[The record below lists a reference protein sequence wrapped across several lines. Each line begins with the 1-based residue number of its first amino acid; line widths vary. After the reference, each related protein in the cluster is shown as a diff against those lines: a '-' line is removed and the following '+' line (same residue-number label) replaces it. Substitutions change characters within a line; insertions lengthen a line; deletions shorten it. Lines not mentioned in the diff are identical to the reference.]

1 MPYTVYL
8 SNIPMPVTPSKIE
21 TKIKNQNTTLNLID
35 GSEINIIKPPGLTE
49 FSFELLIPQMKYP
62 FAAYPDFVAEIV
74 NDSKHKYSEAFSGK
88 NFVEAQYYLDFLEI
102 LKRDQ
107 KPFAFK
113 IERSTPDNIK
123 LFETKVEL
131 DVTLE
136 EYSIIEDAANGF
148 DLTIP
153 VRLKQY
159 NPYAAKTEDKARQ
172 PRLTHTVKQGDT
184 LWGICKRFL
193 GDGSKYPQIAKLND
207 IKNPNLIKVGQVI
220 KLA

>member
-1 MPYTVYL
+1 MAYTVYL

-21 TKIKNQNTTLNLID
+21 TKIKNQNSTLNLID

-49 FSFELLIPQMKYP
+49 FSFELLIPQVKYP
-62 FAAYPDFVAEIV
+62 FAAYPDLVAEIV
-74 NDSKHKYSEAFSGK
+74 NDSMLKDSEASAGTQ
-88 NFVEAQYYLDFLEI
+88 FVGAQYYLDFLEI
-102 LKRDQ
+102 LKKDQ
-107 KPFAFK
+107 KPFPFK
-113 IERSTPDNIK
+113 IERYTPDNKK
-123 LFETKVEL
+123 LFETKVEM
-131 DVTLE
+131 DVTME

-159 NPYAAKTEDKARQ
+159 RPYSAQKEDI
-172 PRLTHTVKQGDT
+172 TVYTVKQGDT

>member
-49 FSFELLIPQMKYP
+49 FSFELLIPQVKYP
-62 FAAYPDFVAEIV
+62 FAAYPDFVAAIV
-74 NDSKHKYSEAFSGK
+74 NDSKLKYSEAFAG
-88 NFVEAQYYLDFLEI
+88 NQFVEAQYYLDFLEI
-102 LKRDQ
+102 LKKMQ
-107 KPFAFK
+107 KPFPFR

-123 LFETKVEL
+123 LFETKVEM

-159 NPYAAKTEDKARQ
+159 RPYLSQKVDITSY
-172 PRLTHTVKQGDT
+172 TVKQGDT

>member
-8 SNIPMPVTPSKIE
+8 SNIPMPVMPSKIE

-62 FAAYPDFVAEIV
+62 FAAYPDFVDEIV
-74 NDSKHKYSEAFSGK
+74 NGSRHEESER
-88 NFVEAQYYLDFLEI
+88 FVGAQYYLDFLEK
-102 LKRDQ
+102 LKSDQ
-107 KPFAFK
+107 KPFPFK
-113 IERSTPDNIK
+113 IERSTPDNIR
-123 LFETKVEL
+123 LFETKVEM
-131 DVTLE
+131 DVTME

-153 VRLKQY
+153 IRLKQY
-159 NPYAAKTEDKARQ
+159 RPYSAQKQYITAY
-172 PRLTHTVKQGDT
+172 TVKQGDT
-184 LWGICKRFL
+184 LWGICRRFL
-193 GDGSKYPQIAKLND
+193 GDGSKYPQIAELNN
-207 IKNPNLIKVGQVI
+207 IKNPNLIIVGQVI

>member
-1 MPYTVYL
+1 MAYTVYL

-21 TKIKNQNTTLNLID
+21 TKIKNQNSTLNLID

-49 FSFELLIPQMKYP
+49 FSFELLIPQVKYP
-62 FAAYPDFVAEIV
+62 FAAYPDLVAEIV
-74 NDSKHKYSEAFSGK
+74 NDSMLKDSEASAGTQFIG
-88 NFVEAQYYLDFLEI
+88 AQYYLDFLEI

-107 KPFAFK
+107 KPFPFK
-113 IERSTPDNIK
+113 IERYTPDNKK
-123 LFETKVEL
+123 LFETKVEM
-131 DVTLE
+131 DVTME

-159 NPYAAKTEDKARQ
+159 RPYSAQKEDI
-172 PRLTHTVKQGDT
+172 TVYTVKQGDT

>member
-1 MPYTVYL
+1 MAYTVYL

-21 TKIKNQNTTLNLID
+21 TKIKNQNSTLNLID

-49 FSFELLIPQMKYP
+49 FSFELLIPQVKYP
-62 FAAYPDFVAEIV
+62 FAAYPDLVAEIV
-74 NDSKHKYSEAFSGK
+74 NDSMLKDSEASAGTQ
-88 NFVEAQYYLDFLEI
+88 FVGAQYYLDFLEI

-107 KPFAFK
+107 KPFPFK
-113 IERSTPDNIK
+113 IERYTPDNKK
-123 LFETKVEL
+123 LFETKVEM
-131 DVTLE
+131 DVTME

-159 NPYAAKTEDKARQ
+159 RPYSAQKEDI
-172 PRLTHTVKQGDT
+172 TVYTVKQGDT

>member
-1 MPYTVYL
+1 MAYTVYL

-21 TKIKNQNTTLNLID
+21 TKIKNQNSTLNLID

-49 FSFELLIPQMKYP
+49 FSFELLIPQVKYP
-62 FAAYPDFVAEIV
+62 FAAYPDLVAEIV
-74 NDSKHKYSEAFSGK
+74 NDSMLKDSEASAGTQ
-88 NFVEAQYYLDFLEI
+88 FVGAQYYLDFLEI

-107 KPFAFK
+107 KPFPFK
-113 IERSTPDNIK
+113 IERYTPDNKK
-123 LFETKVEL
+123 LFETKVEM
-131 DVTLE
+131 DVTME

-159 NPYAAKTEDKARQ
+159 RPYSAQKEDI
-172 PRLTHTVKQGDT
+172 TVYTVKQGDT

-193 GDGSKYPQIAKLND
+193 GDGSKYSQIAKLND